1 MRRNFLRKEGIMKII
16 ALLTTVFTVA
26 AFAQPPSDRPS
37 DVSDP
42 KPDTAQLTTAGRAAL
57 PALSKERAASGVLVQ
72 AVRVKNPIRLL
83 DPRTEKG
90 RDPNENL
97 SRDPITGRAQG
108 VKVLAV
114 TF

>member
-1 MRRNFLRKEGIMKII
+1 MKTI
-16 ALLTTVFTVA
+16 ALLTIFA
-26 AFAQPPSDRPS
+26 ATTLAEPPSDRPS

-42 KPDTAQLTTAGRAAL
+42 KPGTTQLTTAGRVAL
-57 PALSKERAASGVLVQ
+57 PAVSKERAASGVLVQ
-72 AVRVKNPIRLL
+72 AVRVKNPIKLL

-97 SRDPITGRAQG
+97 SRDPMTGRAQG
-108 VKVLAV
+108 IKLLSF

>member
-1 MRRNFLRKEGIMKII
+1 MKTI

-26 AFAQPPSDRPS
+26 VFGQPPSDRPS

-42 KPDTAQLTTAGRAAL
+42 KPGTAQLTTAGRAAL
-57 PALSKERAASGVLVQ
+57 PAVSKERAATGALVQ
-72 AVRVKNPIRLL
+72 AVRVKNPIKLL

-97 SRDPITGRAQG
+97 SLDPMTGRAQG
-108 VKVLAV
+108 IKLLSF

>member
-1 MRRNFLRKEGIMKII
+1 MKTI
-16 ALLTTVFTVA
+16 ALLTMFFTA
-26 AFAQPPSDRPS
+26 AALAEPPSDRPS

-42 KPDTAQLTTAGRAAL
+42 KPGTAQLTTAGRAAL
-57 PALSKERAASGVLVQ
+57 PTVSQERAVSGVLVQ
-72 AVRVKNPIRLL
+72 AVRVKNPIKLL

-90 RDPNENL
+90 RDPYENL

-108 VKVLAV
+108 IKILSF